1 VDYPKNHSEV
11 LRTLEEFEYFIRIGS
26 WGGDNGLKA
35 KLDGLTAIINL
46 LEAERNDFAMPLR

>member
-11 LRTLEEFEYFIRIGS
+11 LRALEGFEYFIRSGW